1 MVARC
6 EQSRNSTPLPLVGSL
21 AGYPFP
27 MGTVREHRRAWFLH
41 LLAEAERKHGRRGAK
56 RRLAEKIGTAP
67 SVVSQVASGT
77 RQVGDELAR
86 RIEQKHGLQ
95 RGQVDGPLD
104 PSTLPTK
111 PASES
116 LDADLLQHL
125 LGELEAALE
134 AADVDLRL
142 PAKARVLS
150 ELYGLYAGTGER
162 PGRAVILQFARR
174 T

>member
-116 LDADLLQHL
+116 LARRSTPALARRA
-125 LGELEAALE
+125 GGRPRGCRRRFAA
-134 AADVDLRL
+134 AG
-142 PAKARVLS
+142 K
-150 ELYGLYAGTGER
+150 GAGTLGALWPLRRHRRETR
-162 PGRAVILQFARR
+162 PGGYPAIR
-174 T
+174 